1 MIKYIR
7 KLSAVLLSTLM
18 LLLSASTLLP
28 LKYAEAAEQNEV
40 TFAVIQDNRMSV
52 LTELWEQPL
61 QYISEKTG
69 LKINFYATTSYA
81 SVVEAMMAGFVDFA
95 KLGPKI
101 YLVAAEKSQGTIV
114 PIANFAAAPNAFNP
128 NPCACY
134 FGLLISKEG
143 SKFDSIQSLQGSVLA
158 LTDPGSTSGNAVP
171 RALFPGEIGGSTLEN
186 YFSSVFYSGSHDAST
201 FAIVRGQA
209 DAAFVADGN
218 VNRLIMRG
226 EVKKEDLRVLW
237 RSPEIPIDG
246 IVVNTKTLTEE
257 NIEKIRKAFLEMHL
271 DEAGRKGL
279 KGLNYVQFLP
289 ATDASYDPLR
299 EILEAKKKLSGGD

>member
-1 MIKYIR
+1 MPGVIK
-7 KLSAVLLSTLM
+7 KLTVI
-18 LLLSASTLLP
+18 LLSALMLSSLQFAN
-28 LKYAEAAEQNEV
+28 AEEQNEV

-61 QYISEKTG
+61 QYLSEKTG
-69 LKINFYATTSYA
+69 LKINWYATTSYA

-101 YLVAAEKSQGTIV
+101 YLVAAEKSEGTIR
-114 PIANFAAAPNAFNP
+114 PIANFAAEANAFNP

-143 SKFDSIQSLQGSVLA
+143 SKFDSIESLEGSVLA

-171 RALFPGEIGGSTLEN
+171 RALFPGEIGGSSLED
-186 YFSSVFYSGSHDAST
+186 YFSRVFYSGSHDAST
-201 FAIVRGQA
+201 FAVARGQA

-218 VNRLIMRG
+218 VNRLILRG
-226 EVKKEDLRVLW
+226 EVKREELRVLW

-246 IVVNTKTLTEE
+246 IAVNSKTLTEA
-257 NIEKIRKAFLEMHL
+257 NIEKISKAFLEMHL
-271 DEAGRKGL
+271 DEEGRKGL

-289 ATDASYDPLR
+289 ATDAAYDPLR
-299 EILEAKKKLSGGD
+299 KILEAKKNM

>member
-1 MIKYIR
+1 MST
-7 KLSAVLLSTLM
+7 LMVLLSG
-18 LLLSASTLLP
+18 STLLP
-28 LKYAEAAEQNEV
+28 LQYAEAAEQNEV
-40 TFAVIQDNRMSV
+40 TFAVIQDSRMSV

-61 QYISEKTG
+61 EYLSEKTG

-81 SVVEAMMAGFVDFA
+81 SVVEAMMADFVDFA

-114 PIANFAAAPNAFNP
+114 PIANFAIAPNVWNP

-143 SKFDSIQSLQGSVLA
+143 SEFDSIQSVQGSVLA

-171 RALFPGEIGGSTLEN
+171 RALFPEEIGGSTLEN

-201 FAIVRGQA
+201 FAIIRGQA
-209 DAAFVADGN
+209 DAAFVADGS

-271 DEAGRKGL
+271 DDAGRKGL

-299 EILEAKKKLSGGD
+299 KILQAK

>member
-1 MIKYIR
+1 MPGVMK
-7 KLSAVLLSTLM
+7 KLSVI
-18 LLLSASTLLP
+18 LLSALMLSSLQ
-28 LKYAEAAEQNEV
+28 YANAAEQDEV

-61 QYISEKTG
+61 QYLSEKTG
-69 LKINFYATTSYA
+69 LKINWYATTSYA

-101 YLVAAEKSQGTIV
+101 YLVAAEKSQGSIK
-114 PIANFAAAPNAFNP
+114 PIANFAAEANAFNP

-143 SKFDSIQSLQGSVLA
+143 SKFDSIESLKGSVLA

-171 RALFPGEIGGSTLEN
+171 RALFPGEIGGASLKD
-186 YFSSVFYSGSHDAST
+186 YFSRVFYSGSHDAST
-201 FAIVRGQA
+201 FAVARGQA

-218 VNRLIMRG
+218 VNRLILRG
-226 EVKKEDLRVLW
+226 EVKREELRVLW

-246 IVVNTKTLTEE
+246 IVVNTKTLSEE
-257 NIEKIRKAFLEMHL
+257 NIEKITKAFLEMHL
-271 DEAGRKGL
+271 DDAGRKGL

-289 ATDASYDPLR
+289 ATDAAYDPLR
-299 EILEAKKKLSGGD
+299 KILESKKKLKSGG